1 MWMGLYKRSSCNA
14 FVGPRDANQVSL
26 SGLNFVL
33 TRDMRFR
40 WLVEGGSRAVHGN
53 MEMDPFL
60 LS

>member
-1 MWMGLYKRSSCNA
+1 MGLYKRSSCNE

-26 SGLNFVL
+26 SGLNFVF
-33 TRDMRFR
+33 TRDMRFL
-40 WLVEGGSRAVHGN
+40 WLVEGGSRAGYEN